1 MQAYVSATA
10 SSESVAFFV
19 CKKNVQGDVMV
30 SSLGCSPDLS
40 KSGGLIA
47 AVAQDAETLDVLML
61 AWMNPE
67 AWEKTLETGEAHY
80 YSRSRKCLWHK
91 GGTSGHVQKVKS
103 IRLDCDGDA
112 VVLLIEQIGGAA
124 CHEGYRS
131 CFSRELRD
139 GKVSRCSELVFDPKE
154 VYNG

>member
-1 MQAYVSATA
+1 MQLSL
-10 SSESVAFFV
+10 AFT
-19 CKKNVQGDVMV
+19 
-30 SSLGCSPDLS
+30 PDFS

-47 AVAQDAETLDVLML
+47 AVAQDAVSHEVLML
-61 AWMNPE
+61 AWMNQE

-80 YSRSRKCLWHK
+80 YSRSRRCLWHK
-91 GGTSGHVQKVKS
+91 GETSGNTQTIKA
-103 IRLDCDGDA
+103 IRLDCDSDA
-112 VVLLIEQIGGAA
+112 VVLLIEQKGGAA

-139 GKVSRCSELVFDPKE
+139 NCVSRCSERIFDPKE